1 MTHETEIPQG
11 LTLTLG
17 AERVAALRAIRLYHW
32 QERGNWRRVSQGTKD
47 PKFAEVAARYA
58 AWHIA
63 AVQAFDVF
71 FPDPGDTAEADQAK
85 QNERGSS

>member
-1 MTHETEIPQG
+1 MTDHPTIEG

-17 AERVAALRAIRLYHW
+17 TEQRAALRAIRLFHW
-32 QERGNWRRVSQGTKD
+32 QERGNWRRVSQNTKD
-47 PKFAEVAARYA
+47 AKFAEVAERYA
-58 AWHIA
+58 NWHIA
-63 AVQAFDVF
+63 AVQALNDF